1 MFVVNAEKN
10 KLTVCGREAITGG
23 AVNTYV
29 VRFVFDSAWDRMDR
43 ISVFRTEQESISTA
57 LDKNGECLIPWE
69 CVQNSHEG
77 EDLYCGVYGMIGN
90 DVVLPT
96 VWACLGQILPG
107 AKLGENAVPS
117 TPSVAEQILAQTTAE
132 REKAEKAAERA
143 EKAAIHQ
150 PIIQNG
156 TWWTWDLEAGEYKDT
171 GTEASGGGSG
181 GFPYKIGH
189 GLKVEGGNTL
199 AVNAVSDFSGDNTL
213 PITAAA
219 VQETVGNIEIIL
231 GTI

>member
-23 AVNTYV
+23 SVNTYV
-29 VRFVFDSAWDRMDR
+29 VRFVFDSAWDGMDR

-143 EKAAIHQ
+143 RKGRH
-150 PIIQNG
+150 PS
-156 TWWTWDLEAGEYKDT
+156 THHPKRDLVD
-171 GTEASGGGSG
+171 
-181 GFPYKIGH
+181 
-189 GLKVEGGNTL
+189 
-199 AVNAVSDFSGDNTL
+199 
-213 PITAAA
+213 
-219 VQETVGNIEIIL
+219 VGP
-231 GTI
+231 